1 MRLTIRDLR
10 LRVGRAVLLGVM
22 LVAGMAGALGAPGSP
37 DRGTRSDREGDTI
50 RIARLG
56 TRSETPGGFRSCP
69 FVPSRPFATT
79 IEDFE
84 DGAVTL
90 GSFPGEDV
98 QPDSWSLDTLVTHD
112 SSRFALKLFGNTWK
126 LESIAPVVLE
136 SGAVWQV
143 SAYVYS
149 TGELQGF
156 ALADSAH
163 VLQYAF
169 AGTVEANPD
178 SWVTVYQGA
187 FSIRQWHDYQ
197 LPVAEDWRQR
207 FGYLPTVRAI
217 VYINDRDAGARAV
230 TYFDDIAAVTED
242 LPVAPVVDV
251 WYEQGRV
258 TNRREGGHDPN
269 CRTNSVM
276 SPVGRATTDDA
287 VVQFHSRVT
296 DPDSPWHSYLWRF
309 GDDSTS
315 TDSAPEH
322 RFSIADNHE
331 YRVLLEVRDSTGLVG
346 RATCRVVVDPGPST
360 LPVTMNFVGDI
371 MLARAYDLPGGII
384 DTLGAGGIFAPT
396 KPWLGDAADITVAN
410 LESPLTN
417 RGTRH
422 PTKPIVFRGRPT
434 NVSGL
439 VDAGI
444 DVVSLANNHV
454 IDYGLSGLQQMDSV
468 LDVNG
473 IQRSGAGANEYEAR
487 LPLFRLK
494 SGLNVAFLSMC
505 DRNGQYDNLQPYLD
519 AGFDKP
525 GFAML
530 DTFHLREAI
539 AAVREAA
546 DVVVVELHTGEE
558 YEPAPWNSELRMT
571 NGEWRA
577 AGSGHDPTG
586 RGNDKCLMTN
596 DKDGDEY
603 YNPRAPFPAPGDT
616 AERHRAIAYGADA
629 VICHHPHMLQGFEV
643 YEGKLIAHSLGDFVF
658 DLNYPETYP
667 TVILDSK
674 LDERGFYEY
683 TVVPVFIDDYI
694 PVRAQGGLGR
704 HILDDMAQRSRALGT
719 YFVTNRDSVT
729 ARIVLDTTTLLPG
742 PVAQGAQV
750 RLDSGAGY
758 WTSSPLNLARA
769 GSIARITQVAPTRTW
784 QYRLGRELV
793 WNGGFE
799 DEGST
804 EWVLNDSEER
814 YDTVAL
820 QGSRSLC
827 HVQTTGGS
835 TVETG
840 LAGRPVMPADSG
852 SYSLYCNIK
861 TQNARN
867 ATMTVECYSGRSGS
881 TPLASPGLAA
891 PVSGTTGW
899 QSYHADFTPPSGTGY
914 FDVVFSSDAPLAG
927 GAGKTWFDSAGV
939 IQWGPWQNLSLPQG
953 VLAPNDWYW
962 LQVRAPTTTDSATIN
977 YVENT
982 YAPASGVAGGAVRS
996 TLVRSLRVFPN
1007 PAFGDATIAYDL
1019 GAAAA
1024 VRLVVFNS
1032 LGQQVRVL
1040 ARRTEAAGRHG
1051 VAWDGTDARGRRLAP
1066 GSYFCRLQA
1075 GSSSSTAKLILQ

>member
-1 MRLTIRDLR
+1 
-10 LRVGRAVLLGVM
+10 M
-22 LVAGMAGALGAPGSP
+22 LVLAAAG
-37 DRGTRSDREGDTI
+37 
-50 RIARLG
+50 
-56 TRSETPGGFRSCP
+56 
-69 FVPSRPFATT
+69 RPAQV

-126 LESIAPVVLE
+126 LESIAPVALE

-156 ALADSAH
+156 VLADSAH

-230 TYFDDIAAVTED
+230 MYFDDIAAVTED
-242 LPVAPVVDV
+242 LPVAPVVEA
-251 WYEQGRV
+251 WYEQDEIG
-258 TNRREGGHDPN
+258 
-269 CRTNSVM
+269 
-276 SPVGRATTDDA
+276 TDDV

-296 DPDSPWHSYLWRF
+296 DPDSPWHSYYWRF

-384 DTLGAGGIFAPT
+384 DTLGAGGIFEPT

-439 VDAGI
+439 VSAGI

-454 IDYGLSGLQQMDSV
+454 IDYGLEGLEQMDST
-468 LDVNG
+468 LDANG
-473 IQRSGAGANEYEAR
+473 IQHSGAGADEYEAR

-494 SGLNVAFLSMC
+494 SGLNVAFLAMC

-558 YEPAPWNSELRMT
+558 YEPAPAICDLRFPIVDL
-571 NGEWRA
+571 RA
-577 AGSGHDPTG
+577 ADQ
-586 RGNDKCLMTN
+586 DKG
-596 DKDGDEY
+596 GDEF

-616 AERHRAIAYGADA
+616 EERHRAIAYGADA

-694 PVRAQGGLGR
+694 PVRARGGLGR
-704 HILDDMAQRSRALGT
+704 HILDDLAQRSRALGT

-742 PVAQGAQV
+742 PVAQVAQV

-814 YDTVAL
+814 YDTVVF

-852 SYSLYCNIK
+852 AYSLYCNIK

-899 QSYHADFTPPSGTGY
+899 QSLHADFTPPSGTGY

-927 GAGKTWFDSAGV
+927 GSGKTWFDSTGV
-939 IQWGPWQNLSLPQG
+939 IQWGPWQSMSAPQP

-962 LQVRAPTTTDSATIN
+962 LQVRTPTTADSATIN

-982 YAPASGVAGGAVRS
+982 YAPASGVAGGAVR
-996 TLVRSLRVFPN
+996 TALVRSLRAFPN
-1007 PAFGDATIAYDL
+1007 PALGDATIAYDL

-1040 ARRTEAAGRHG
+1040 AQRTEAAGRHG

-1075 GSSSSTAKLILQ
+1075 GSSSSTVKLILQ